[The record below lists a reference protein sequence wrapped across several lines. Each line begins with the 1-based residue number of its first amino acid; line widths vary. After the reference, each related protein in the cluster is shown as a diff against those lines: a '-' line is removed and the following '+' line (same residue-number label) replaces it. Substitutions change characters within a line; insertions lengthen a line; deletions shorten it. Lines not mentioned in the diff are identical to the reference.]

1 MKGIL
6 NAEAFIAQF
15 KQQASAPNIEQMLA
29 VQAIIDDVKAN
40 GDQALAQYTE
50 HFDGQTLDKVKVTPE
65 QLKASWDALDTDL
78 QDALK
83 LTKARIE
90 QYEQRIL
97 YQDNLDEEL
106 SYVYRPLARVGLYVP
121 GGTAL

>member
-50 HFDGQTLDKVKVTPE
+50 QFDGQTLDKVKVTPE
-65 QLKASWDALDTDL
+65 QLKASWDALDKDL

-90 QYEQRIL
+90 QYEQRI
-97 YQDNLDEEL
+97 
-106 SYVYRPLARVGLYVP
+106 
-121 GGTAL
+121 